1 MKLCKTICLLLL
13 VNFNLAAQKN
23 YFLYVQTE
31 NKQPFSL
38 RMEGKIYS
46 SDELGY
52 LIVPKLLAGDYTL
65 IVDFPKKKTSSLYYD
80 MTLNHQDMGF
90 VLKNDVDKGWVL
102 QNLLSPDWIVSRDK
116 DDEKKQNADQGKD
129 EFTEMLSQITGTSQQ
144 DKAYK
149 DSLKNQ
155 NQTPLEIIDTLKTT
169 EGLNVASTDFLVQ
182 RFTPLLDDNGGSV
195 TYLVKESGGVDT
207 VQLIFPGQFIDTALS
222 YVTDI
227 SAKDTLVKTQM
238 MSNEASEN
246 KYVINSKTSACTKF
260 AEEKDFLQLRKK
272 MVSQDNEA
280 KMIDVAAR
288 AFRSKCYSTDYIMR
302 LAVIFLKDDNRLQFL
317 LNSRNSV
324 SDAENFINLQTLLSE
339 EKNILFFKE
348 AFLQ

>member
-1 MKLCKTICLLLL
+1 MLLL

-52 LIVPKLLAGDYTL
+52 LIVPRILAGDYTL

-90 VLKNDVDKGWVL
+90 ILMNDADKGWVL
-102 QNLLSPDWIVSRDK
+102 QNLLSPDRIVSRDK
-116 DDEKKQNADQGKD
+116 DDEKKQDADQGKD
-129 EFTEMLSQITGTSQQ
+129 EFTEMLSQITGASQQ
-144 DKAYK
+144 DKVDK
-149 DSLKNQ
+149 DILKNQ
-155 NQTPLEIIDTLKTT
+155 NQAGVEIIDTLKTT
-169 EGLNVASTDFLVQ
+169 EGLNDAPKDFLVQ
-182 RFTPLLDDNGGSV
+182 RFTTFLDDNGRSAS
-195 TYLVKESGGVDT
+195 YLVKESGGVDT
-207 VQLIFPGQFIDTALS
+207 VHLLFPGEFPDTTLS
-222 YVTDI
+222 SGGNI
-227 SAKDTLVKTQM
+227 SANDTLSKKQTVTP
-238 MSNEASEN
+238 EASEN
-246 KYVINSKTSACTKF
+246 KYVTNSKTLACKEF
-260 AEEKDFLQLRKK
+260 AEERDFLHLRKK
-272 MVSQDNEA
+272 MVTQDNEG

-317 LNSRNSV
+317 LNSRNAV